1 MIQKKKDKPGI
12 NRALKCRK
20 CGHKVGY
27 VRLKTRFRVKVW
39 LWIFVLALITQI
51 LSEIV
56 GRLVLGD

>member
-1 MIQKKKDKPGI
+1 MKKDKPGI

-27 VRLKTRFRVKVW
+27 VRIKRRFRMNVLFW
-39 LWIFVLALITQI
+39 FFVIALITQV

-56 GRLVLGD
+56 GRAVFGDYQ